1 MTPRLIRRPRRSLL
15 AAGAAAF
22 GLSVALSGGVAIAAD
37 ESVAIADFAFAP
49 ATVTI
54 TAGDTVTWTNAD
66 PVAHTATAVD
76 SSWDTGEI
84 AEGASASSTVNT
96 PGTYAYLCTPHPTMT
111 GTVVVEAAASG
122 GGGAGAP
129 HPTIPPTDA
138 VVAPASGPAGAPDGW
153 SSAAGLLLA
162 GSLVA
167 AAFVAG
173 RRRLTGHSE

>member
-1 MTPRLIRRPRRSLL
+1 MTPRVIRRPRRSLL

-84 AEGASASSTVNT
+84 AEGASASTTFNT

-122 GGGAGAP
+122 GGGGGAP
-129 HPTIPPTDA
+129 NPTIPPTDA
-138 VVAPASGPAGAPDGW
+138 VVAPAPGPARAPDGW
-153 SSAAGLLLA
+153 PSAAGLLLA
-162 GSLVA
+162 GSLLA
-167 AAFVAG
+167 AAFVVG